1 MLIFDLCIKLR
12 QNIDS
17 LDEEIIELYS
27 IYRSPR
33 TQNLSFTPSRSNY
46 INNNSEE
53 LLEKIES
60 LKNKRSLLIERS
72 DKNWLFI
79 NKRLVQL
86 SFSEADILLFKLRFY
101 YGLPWKKCC
110 EKMNYYYSN
119 IEWNENLIFRIYH
132 KASKHHYF
140 VYS

>member
-12 QNIDS
+12 RNIDS

-33 TQNLSFTPSRSNY
+33 TQNLSFAPSRSNY

-60 LKNKRSLLIERS
+60 LKNKRSLLIEKL

-86 SFSEADILLFKLRFY
+86 SFSEAEILLLKLRFY

-110 EKMNYYYSN
+110 EKMNNYYSD
-119 IEWNENLIFRIYH
+119 IEWNENLMFRIYH
-132 KASKHHYF
+132 KASKHYYF